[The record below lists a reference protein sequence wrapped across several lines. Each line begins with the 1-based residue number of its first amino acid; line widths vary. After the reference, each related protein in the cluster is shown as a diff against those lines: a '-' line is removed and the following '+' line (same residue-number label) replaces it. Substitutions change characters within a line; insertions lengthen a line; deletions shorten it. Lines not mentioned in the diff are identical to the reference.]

1 MGRRREGEGVYQTS
15 SVKIYC
21 LVCKFAHSLT
31 HLYTTEQDM
40 GREGGRLHLRIQSGY
55 IHCYYVLYVGKL
67 E

>member
-40 GREGGRLHLRIQSGY
+40 GREGVDYILGY
-55 IHCYYVLYVGKL
+55 NQDTYIATT
-67 E
+67 